1 MQLRESLIE
10 PKVSFE
16 QFRNPS
22 TWLPTRTLAVG
33 LRAGRAWPGIV
44 RDQKS
49 ALRHPSLTEAVV
61 KCSGAAQDIFDSIT
75 DAFALDRWRT
85 DGDMPFKRGMTAFI
99 RSVFDIARVD
109 ELFFRVVLRLWLDD
123 FRFSHSRVTTCSLVI
138 DLQIFPPEAESQHF
152 HTLIPPLTLLQ

>member
-1 MQLRESLIE
+1 M
-10 PKVSFE
+10 K
-16 QFRNPS
+16 
-22 TWLPTRTLAVG
+22 W
-33 LRAGRAWPGIV
+33 
-44 RDQKS
+44 
-49 ALRHPSLTEAVV
+49 
-61 KCSGAAQDIFDSIT
+61 SGAAQDIFDSIT

-85 DGDMPFKRGMTAFI
+85 DGDMPFKRGMIAFI

-152 HTLIPPLTLLQ
+152 HTFTPPLTLLQ